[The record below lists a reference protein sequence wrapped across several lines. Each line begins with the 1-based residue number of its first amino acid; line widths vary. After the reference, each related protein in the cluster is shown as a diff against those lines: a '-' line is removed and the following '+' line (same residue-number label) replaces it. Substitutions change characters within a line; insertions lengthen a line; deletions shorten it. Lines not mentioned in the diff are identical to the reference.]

1 MIVTA
6 RAEIDEF
13 LALPRIALV
22 GLSREEKHFSRMVF
36 KELRRR
42 GRDVV
47 PVNPETTEID
57 GIACYPDVTSILPAV
72 QGALIM
78 TPPKASASVVEDCA
92 VAGVHFV
99 WLYRSV
105 GSGSV
110 SKEALFACEE
120 LGLRVI
126 NGECPFMFLPDSG
139 WIHGLHRGLR
149 GLLGNLPN

>member
-6 RAEIDEF
+6 RADIDEF

-22 GLSREEKHFSRMVF
+22 GLSRNEKHFSRMVY
-36 KELRRR
+36 KELLKR

-47 PVNPETTEID
+47 PVNPEATAID
-57 GIACYPDVTSILPAV
+57 GTACYPDVTSIQPPV

-78 TPPKASASVVEDCA
+78 TAPDVSESVIEDCA

-105 GSGSV
+105 GAGSV
-110 SKEALFACEE
+110 SKDALLACEE

-126 NGECPFMFLPDSG
+126 NGECPFMFLPNAG
-139 WIHGLHRGLR
+139 WIHGLHRGIR
-149 GLLGNLPN
+149 GLLGSLPN

>member
-6 RAEIDEF
+6 RADIDEF

-22 GLSREEKHFSRMVF
+22 GLSRQERHFSRMVF
-36 KELRRR
+36 KELRSR
-42 GRDVV
+42 GCDVV
-47 PVNPETTEID
+47 PVNPEATEIA
-57 GIACYPDVTSILPAV
+57 GLACYPDINSIIPAV

-78 TPPKASASVVEDCA
+78 TAPQVSVSIVEDCA
-92 VAGVHFV
+92 VAGVHFL

-110 SKEALFACEE
+110 SPEALSACEE

-126 NGECPFMFLPDSG
+126 NGECPFMYLQNAG
-139 WIHGLHRGLR
+139 WIHSFHRGMR
-149 GLLGNLPN
+149 GLFGTLPN

>member
-6 RAEIDEF
+6 RADIDEF
-13 LALPRIALV
+13 LSLPRIALV
-22 GLSREEKHFSRMVF
+22 GLSRTEKHFSRMVY
-36 KELRRR
+36 KELLSR

-47 PVNPETTEID
+47 PVNPEASTID
-57 GIACYPDVTSILPAV
+57 GAACYPDVTSIHPAV

-78 TPPKASASVVEDCA
+78 TPPKVSASVVEDCA

-110 SKEALFACEE
+110 SKEALVACEE

-126 NGECPFMFLPDSG
+126 NGECPFMFLPKAG
-139 WIHGLHRGLR
+139 WIHGFHRGIR
-149 GLLGNLPN
+149 GLMGNLPN

>member
-6 RAEIDEF
+6 RADIDEF

-22 GLSREEKHFSRMVF
+22 GLSRSEKHFSRMVY
-36 KELRRR
+36 KELLSR

-47 PVNPETTEID
+47 PVNPEATEIE
-57 GIACYPDVTSILPAV
+57 GVACYPDITSIQPAV

-78 TPPKASASVVEDCA
+78 TPPKVSASVVEDCA

-110 SKEALFACEE
+110 SKDALLACEE
-120 LGLRVI
+120 LGLRVV
-126 NGECPFMFLPDSG
+126 NGECPFMFLPKAG
-139 WIHGLHRGLR
+139 WIHGFHRGIR
-149 GLLGNLPN
+149 GLMGNLPN